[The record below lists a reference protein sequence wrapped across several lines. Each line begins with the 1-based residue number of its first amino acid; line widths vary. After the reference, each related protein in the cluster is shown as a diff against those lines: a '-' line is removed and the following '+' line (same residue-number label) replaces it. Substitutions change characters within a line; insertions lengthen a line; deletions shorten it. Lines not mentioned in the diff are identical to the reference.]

1 VNIIDLENIAARVL
15 GLGGMARYVRSTP
28 RQDQRDLK

>member
-1 VNIIDLENIAARVL
+1 MNIIDLENIAARVL
-15 GLGGMARYVRSTP
+15 GLGSMARYLRSTP